1 MFPYLIYKVKQKSIH
16 ILKSFAT
23 VFTVAI
29 LFMSCGDDYERV
41 GEEAVKPLFPQG
53 VAQNFTLTYTETVEA
68 MSTQDSANSRVV
80 AVLTSPLSED
90 FDNQTFKFRT
100 FPKGLQVDF
109 YDDKRQKSVIVAD
122 YGIVYSQT
130 NLIDLRGNVVI
141 KSHDGKKLETDQL
154 YYDRKNNWIFT
165 EASFTYTNP
174 EDGTVM
180 DGEGMDF
187 NKDFTFFKAHKTYGL
202 MTIKEEE

>member
-1 MFPYLIYKVKQKSIH
+1 MKRTSEN

-29 LFMSCGDDYERV
+29 LFISCGDDYERV

-53 VAQNFTLTYTETVEA
+53 VAQNFTLTYTETMEA
-68 MSTQDSANSRVV
+68 MGTQDSANSRVM

-90 FDNQTFKFRT
+90 FDNQRFKFRT

-109 YDDKRQKSVIVAD
+109 YDEKNQRSVIIAD

-130 NLIDLRGNVVI
+130 NLIDLQGNVVI
-141 KSHDGKKLETDQL
+141 ETHDGKKLETDQL
-154 YYDRKNNWIFT
+154 FFDQKNNWIFT
-165 EASFTYTNP
+165 EAAFKYTNP

-187 NKDFTFFKAHKTYGL
+187 NKDFTFFKANKTFGL

>member
-1 MFPYLIYKVKQKSIH
+1 VKQTSEH
-16 ILKSFAT
+16 ILKGFAT

-29 LFMSCGDDYERV
+29 LFMSCGDNYERV

-53 VAQNFTLTYTETVEA
+53 IAHNFTLTYTETIEE
-68 MSTQDSANSRVV
+68 MSTQDSATSRVV

-90 FDNQTFKFRT
+90 FDNQRFKFKT
-100 FPKGLQVDF
+100 FPEGLQVDF
-109 YDDKRQKSVIVAD
+109 YDEKNKKSVIVAD

-141 KSHDGKKLETDQL
+141 ESHDGKKLETDQL
-154 YYDRKNNWIFT
+154 YFDRKSNWIFT
-165 EASFTYTNP
+165 EASFKYTNP

-187 NKDFTFFKAHKTYGL
+187 NKDFTFFKAHRTYGL

>member
-1 MFPYLIYKVKQKSIH
+1 M
-16 ILKSFAT
+16 SFAT

-68 MSTQDSANSRVV
+68 MSTQDSAKSRVI

-90 FDNQTFKFRT
+90 FDNQRFKFRT
-100 FPKGLQVDF
+100 FPEGLRVDF
-109 YDDKRQKSVIVAD
+109 FNEKNQKSVIIAD

-130 NLIDLRGNVVI
+130 NLIDLRGNVVLE
-141 KSHDGKKLETDQL
+141 SHDGKKLETDQL
-154 YYDRKNNWIFT
+154 YFDRKNNWIFT

-174 EDGTVM
+174 EDRTVM

-187 NKDFTFFKAHKTYGL
+187 NKDFTFFKAHKTYGM
-202 MTIKEEE
+202 MTIKEEEQDD